1 MEFKGGLRMEKK
13 DLLTEEQINELTF
26 EQALERLELIVEE
39 LESGEVPLEIAID
52 LFQEGMKLANRCQIK
67 LNAVENKIEAL
78 IEKDGELIKKPF
90 TYEED

>member
-1 MEFKGGLRMEKK
+1 MEKK